1 MKQKKKSNET
11 KLNVVS
17 LVGRQ
22 GATNDGSSLSR
33 YYQQASQPVREPS
46 DRGVKF
52 LFTDSALKPRR
63 CL

>member
-1 MKQKKKSNET
+1 MKQKKSNET
-11 KLNVVS
+11 KLNVVL

-22 GATNDGSSLSR
+22 ATNDGSSLSR